1 MKTKSILIL
10 LLVPGLVEAGILGT
24 AARWVV
30 VTQEEDLVVNS
41 DDYVGDFDGNPNQVN
56 INYGA
61 YRQSILSIERMIPT
75 LPSGGITEYAL
86 ALGGGINTS
95 DEFVS
100 GSPTALDSL
109 FQVQLGFGTG
119 ENFVRA
125 LKVAP
130 ELRFDAPENV
140 SPSVQDGFTFGS
152 DIPVLKLIKQE
163 SDTLTYQG
171 ASRVG
176 DIVAVEFWFDKL
188 LRMPVDIPDLD
199 SALRDFYSAD
209 DLELIPSTAGVPFT
223 IRMRPIPEPSALIL
237 TVLGLFVLA
246 VAARKRVRREVD
258 GGRHVIV
265 PVGGRCLNEQ
275 RAP

>member
-24 AARWVV
+24 AVRWVV

-125 LKVAP
+125 MKVAP
-130 ELRFDAPENV
+130 ELRFDAPEIV
-140 SPSVQDGFTFGS
+140 SPRF
-152 DIPVLKLIKQE
+152 
-163 SDTLTYQG
+163 
-171 ASRVG
+171 R
-176 DIVAVEFWFDKL
+176 
-188 LRMPVDIPDLD
+188 
-199 SALRDFYSAD
+199 
-209 DLELIPSTAGVPFT
+209 
-223 IRMRPIPEPSALIL
+223 
-237 TVLGLFVLA
+237 TVLLLGVTF
-246 VAARKRVRREVD
+246 
-258 GGRHVIV
+258 
-265 PVGGRCLNEQ
+265 PS
-275 RAP
+275 

>member
-24 AARWVV
+24 AVRWVV

-140 SPSVQDGFTFGS
+140 SPAVQDGFTFGS

-176 DIVAVEFWFDKL
+176 GIVAVEFWFHKL

-246 VAARKRVRREVD
+246 VAARRGVMR
-258 GGRHVIV
+258 
-265 PVGGRCLNEQ
+265 
-275 RAP
+275 